1 MIDERLGSQELV
13 EDVCARSGRAM
24 PVLRR
29 AGDDAAYA
37 EWLLR
42 ETYAFEPTGAPT
54 VSDKC
59 GERAIGGALDVVG
72 AAMERCFRAA
82 ANPRNV
88 LCKGMCRRSEM
99 GREPCLR
106 GSSEVGVRCASSAYE
121 AFKTPAWDTFCDRA
135 GEDVMLHVILYCSVF
150 IRVGLDGDSPLLQ
163 ICGYPI
169 NDTIRKQAVTNA
181 MATSKARAGVR
192 REQRARKKQRREE
205 LIAAEKVAQNH
216 SAVESKCVQEKQL
229 TANPFISSVD
239 VHEVIRLSEVYR
251 ASQISVDEDVD
262 VTDPSSDAPTA
273 SNKSMDLQMA
283 FNAGKK
289 SSRKPSWFR
298 RSAAKRSTKAQEAAN
313 EGLKAPAK
321 GKVVNRSA
329 KASFGNQVKIANEVY
344 DRGVFMF
351 RSSFTKKPG
360 FPASHVL
367 RVCGPSNRA
376 ARRLFVEIFK
386 SKKVIK
392 TSKHKTAR
400 AVRQAKS
407 TYRIPRKY
415 REALLPSLRATIDR
429 ARKCPFARLLNKHAP
444 MPRKLVVSSSRID
457 AVSTES
463 LLSAY
468 TAPRKVAEF
477 VWEVLKSIVP
487 DALLGSKRTRES
499 LRDTIKRMVSMRR
512 YERITLHEVMQGV
525 RTSDFTCFKALRTNA
540 SNAGQAEASQRRLT
554 TKWIS
559 WLVKEMIFPII
570 RAHFY
575 VTDTQLHKNRIFYY
589 RKGVWSRL
597 VTATLQGL
605 EETSFRR
612 LPAREA
618 MKLLDRVSLENNLGF
633 SNMRF
638 LPKGSGLRPIATLN
652 KPSTFTVKL
661 GRSSSH
667 RIKRFEAVNA
677 RLKDV
682 QDILYHETVRDPDVM
697 GSAVGDYKSVLMR
710 LGPCLRTIRRERLVG
725 RNPQPFIIATDI
737 KGAFDNLPI
746 DSLERV
752 ATNLISS
759 SSYQTLHYV
768 VVKHDG
774 EQKYKKLVS
783 SVAATSKQKI
793 PGPLFTEA
801 NKRMNTGSVVML
813 KRESKNAVIVD
824 AGFAKDISEA
834 NVVPLLRAHL
844 RENIVSARGKFFLQT
859 VGIPQGSIVSPL
871 LCSLFFGHLEH
882 EYKLLSGFCGDHS
895 TVCRWM
901 DDMLIVTTNKEQA
914 IAFLAACKRGFSAH
928 GCSLNDAKTLSNF
941 DHEDE
946 VHKKTFVNADG
957 RNYIPWCGL
966 LIDCLTL
973 EIMVDYSRYS
983 GEFVRESMNLPLGR
997 KVWTRLPDRIC
1008 GFIKPKCA
1016 AIFYDESINSKVTV
1030 RANVF
1035 QLFLMAAMKTHSYVV
1050 AASATPGCNQIAP
1063 IALYRAIE
1071 RAVRFGQV
1079 LIQRQTAS
1087 ARANCGSLGRI
1098 SNRHVEFLATKA
1110 FLQILGRKQTRYTRV
1125 LQLLNSRLTASDMK
1139 RASRNALLAQA
1150 MDPSR
1155 HTIFSHIR
1163 Y

>member
-1 MIDERLGSQELV
+1 
-13 EDVCARSGRAM
+13 VCARSGRAI

-37 EWLLR
+37 EGLLR
-42 ETYAFEPTGAPT
+42 GTYAFEPTGAPV
-54 VSDKC
+54 VSGTG
-59 GERAIGGALDVVG
+59 GERVIGRALDVVG
-72 AAMERCFRAA
+72 AAMEFSFRAA

-106 GSSEVGVRCASSAYE
+106 GSSEVGVRCTSSAYE
-121 AFKTPAWDTFCDRA
+121 AFKSPVWDTFCDRA

-150 IRVGLDGDSPLLQ
+150 VRVGLDGDSPLLQ

-169 NDTIRKQAVTNA
+169 SDTIRRQVVNNA

-192 REQRARKKQRREE
+192 REQRAKKKQKREE
-205 LIAAEKVAQNH
+205 CIAAEKAAENH
-216 SAVESKCVQEKQL
+216 SAVESKCAQEKQL

-239 VHEVIRLSEVYR
+239 VHEVIRLSDVYR
-251 ASQISVDEDVD
+251 ASQISTVDDVN
-262 VTDPSSDAPTA
+262 SSDQSSEALSA
-273 SNKSMDLQMA
+273 STKSMDLEIA
-283 FNAGKK
+283 FRVGQK

-298 RSAAKRSTKAQEAAN
+298 KSVAKRNAKARETTNLGAR
-313 EGLKAPAK
+313 APSK
-321 GKVVNRSA
+321 GKVVNRST

-360 FPASHVL
+360 LPASHAL
-367 RVCGPSNRA
+367 RAGGPSNRA
-376 ARRLFVEIFK
+376 ARRLYVEIFK
-386 SKKVIK
+386 SKKTLK
-392 TSKHKTAR
+392 ASKHKTAR

-415 REALLPSLRATIDR
+415 RETLLPSLQATIDR
-429 ARKCPFARLLNKHAP
+429 ARKCSFTRLLNKHAP
-444 MPRKLVVSSSRID
+444 MPRKLVVSSSRINT
-457 AVSTES
+457 ANTES
-463 LLSAY
+463 LLSSY

-477 VWEVLKSIVP
+477 VWEVLERIVP
-487 DALLGSKRTRES
+487 DALLGSKRTRVS
-499 LRDTIKRMVSMRR
+499 LRNTIRRLVSMRR
-512 YERITLHEVMQGV
+512 YERMTLHEVMQGV
-525 RTSDFTCFKALRTNA
+525 RTSDFTCFKALATNE
-540 SNAGQAEASQRRLT
+540 SNAGQVEASQRRLT

-559 WLVKEMIFPII
+559 WLVREMIFPVI

-575 VTDTQLHKNRIFYY
+575 VTDTQLHKNRIFFY

-597 VTATLQGL
+597 VAATLKSL
-605 EETSFRR
+605 EETSFQR
-612 LPAREA
+612 LPTREA
-618 MKLLDRVSLENNLGF
+618 MKMLERASSENNLGF

-638 LPKGSGLRPIATLN
+638 LPKGSGLRPIAMLN
-652 KPSTFTVKL
+652 KPTTFEVKL
-661 GRSSSH
+661 GRSSSC
-667 RIKRFEAVNA
+667 RIKRFDAVNA

-682 QDILYHETVRDPDVM
+682 QDVLHHETVKDPDVM
-697 GSAVGDYKSVLMR
+697 GAAVGDYKSVLLR
-710 LGPCLRTIRRERLVG
+710 LGPCLRTIRRERLLG

-737 KGAFDNLPI
+737 KGAFDHLPI

-752 ATNLISS
+752 ATSLISS
-759 SSYQTLHYV
+759 SSYQTLHYI

-774 EQKYKKLVS
+774 EQKFKKLVS
-783 SVAATSKQKI
+783 SLAATSKQRI
-793 PGPLFTEA
+793 PGPLFTES
-801 NKRMNTGSVVML
+801 NRCTNTGGVVML
-813 KRESKNAVIVD
+813 KKESKNAVIVD
-824 AGFAKDISEA
+824 AGFSKEISEA

-859 VGIPQGSIVSPL
+859 IGIPQGSIVSPL
-871 LCSLFFGHLEH
+871 LCSLFYGHLEH

-901 DDMLIVTTNKEQA
+901 DDMLIVTTDKQQA
-914 IAFLAACKRGFSAH
+914 LAFLSACKQGFATH

-946 VHKKTFVNADG
+946 VQKKTFVNADG

-966 LIDCLTL
+966 LIDCVTL
-973 EIMVDYSRYS
+973 EIMVDYSRYA
-983 GEFVRESMNLPLGR
+983 GEYVRDSMNLPLGR
-997 KVWTRLPDRIC
+997 KVWTRLPERIC

-1016 AIFYDESINSKVTV
+1016 ALFYDESINSKITV

-1035 QLFLMAAMKTHSYVV
+1035 QLFLMAAIKTHCYVV
-1050 AASATPGCNQIAP
+1050 AASAIPGCNRVAP

-1071 RAVRFGQV
+1071 RAIRFGQI

-1087 ARANCGSLGRI
+1087 ARAHCGSVGRI
-1098 SNRHVEFLATKA
+1098 SNRHIEFLARKA

-1125 LQLLNSRLTASDMK
+1125 LRLLKARLTAREMK
-1139 RASRNALLAQA
+1139 CASRNGLLVQA